1 MPFVKGDK
9 ARSDK
14 RSHGLGLAIASSAAA
29 VCGYRLTVNCRDK
42 KFTAAL
48 EF

>member
-14 RSHGLGLAIASSAAA
+14 RSHGLGLAIVSSAAA
-29 VCGYRLTVNCRDK
+29 RSGFRLGVSCKDK
-42 KFTAAL
+42 KFTEEL
-48 EF
+48 VF

>member
-1 MPFVKGDK
+1 MILFSK

-29 VCGYRLTVNCRDK
+29 RSGFGLNISCKGK
-42 KFTAAL
+42 KFTAVL
-48 EF
+48 KF